1 MNKRINLLMH
11 IATWLMLFISP
22 ILFSHGES
30 ISLINMVTFAIF
42 PICMMTV
49 FYTNYCW
56 LVPRYYI
63 PRNEQFYWTFNIVMI
78 IVLALLMHAW
88 MELIRPLFPDDLHRH
103 HSPTIYKQVLFVM
116 RNIFNLTVVAAI
128 ATTLEL
134 SKRWHQA
141 EDEKL
146 VLEAARKDAELKNLR
161 SQINPHFLLNT
172 LNNIYALIAF
182 DKEKAQSA
190 IMELSKLLRHM
201 LYDNQ
206 NNLVNLKEEVQF
218 IGNYVNLMKIR
229 LPEHV
234 EVCYKTDIPEPCR
247 IEVAPLIFISLIE
260 NAFKHGVSPTEKS
273 LIDINIHADS
283 SVITCDIRNT
293 NYPKT
298 QQDRSGHGIGLQQV
312 EHRLELCYP
321 QKYKWTRGVSPDKK
335 TYVSKIEINTQ

>member
-11 IATWLMLFISP
+11 IATWLMIFISP
-22 ILFSHGES
+22 ILFSHDVS
-30 ISLINMVTFAIF
+30 ISFINMVTFAIF

-56 LVPRYYI
+56 LVPQYYI
-63 PRNEQFYWTFNIVMI
+63 PHNEKFYWAFNIAMI
-78 IVLALLMHAW
+78 IILALLMHAW

-103 HSPTIYKQVLFVM
+103 HTPSASKQFFFVM

-128 ATTLEL
+128 ATTIEL

-146 VLEAARKDAELKNLR
+146 ELEAARKDAELKNLR

-172 LNNIYALIAF
+172 LNNIYALTAF

-206 NNLVNLKEEVQF
+206 RNLVNLKEEVLF
-218 IGNYVNLMKIR
+218 IDNYVNLMKIR

-234 EVCYKTDIPEPCR
+234 EVRYRTDIPEPCH
-247 IEVAPLIFISLIE
+247 IEVAPLLFISLIE

-273 LIDINIHADS
+273 LIDINIHAS
-283 SVITCDIRNT
+283 NELLTCNIQNT
-293 NYPKT
+293 NFPKT
-298 QQDRSGHGIGLQQV
+298 QEDRSGHGIGLQQV
-312 EHRLELCYP
+312 EHRLHLAYP
-321 QKYKWTRGVSPDKK
+321 NKYTWTRGTSPDKK
-335 TYVSKIEINTQ
+335 TYISKIVINL